1 MSLLKQFIKLAP
13 SSRSAL
19 GALYHEKV
27 IDHYENPRNVGQL
40 DHFDNP
46 MNVGHLDP
54 KSPNVGTGFVGGT
67 ACGDVIKMQIE
78 VDDDEKIIDA
88 KFKSLGFGSDIAN
101 SSFASEWIKGKQL
114 EEAAGIKNSNIAK
127 ELSLPPSPSLHR
139 FMLAEDA
146 VKAAV
151 KDYKLKKEKR
161 MAAAV

>member
-27 IDHYENPRNVGQL
+27 IDHY
-40 DHFDNP
+40 DYP

-67 ACGDVIKMQIE
+67 TCGDVIMMQIE

-114 EEAAGIKNSNIAK
+114 EEAAGIKNSKIAK
-127 ELSLPPSPSLHR
+127 EFSLPPSQNCY
-139 FMLAEDA
+139 MLAEDA
-146 VKAAV
+146 VKAAL

>member
-1 MSLLKQFIKLAP
+1 M
-13 SSRSAL
+13 
-19 GALYHEKV
+19 
-27 IDHYENPRNVGQL
+27 
-40 DHFDNP
+40 
-46 MNVGHLDP
+46 
-54 KSPNVGTGFVGGT
+54 
-67 ACGDVIKMQIE
+67 MQIE
-78 VDDDEKIIDA
+78 VDDNEKIIDA
-88 KFKSLGFGSDIAN
+88 KFKSLGCGSDIAN

>member
-1 MSLLKQFIKLAP
+1 MALLRQIIKLAP
-13 SSRSAL
+13 MSRSAL
-19 GALYHEKV
+19 GALYNEHKL
-27 IDHYENPRNVGQL
+27 IDHDENPRNVGK
-40 DHFDNP
+40 
-46 MNVGHLDP
+46 LDP
-54 KSPNVGTGFVGGT
+54 KSPYVGTGIVG
-67 ACGDVIKMQIE
+67 AYDNVIKLQIE